1 MHQGGELF
9 VYQPHLGYWRTFEGL
24 PPPHLFEVVRQFF
37 ILLEGIY
44 RNFKGHV
51 KRNDKAVLQSMDM
64 FIQDKSMPELLSCC
78 ESTCAWNKGN
88 NLLKKREPKKSEK
101 DKADADTKA
110 PDCDTL
116 QQPEDDDYHES
127 TQPAAVFGADTVP
140 ASQSVLGDVP
150 IGSQAEI
157 VGNNPVGAAHTQ
169 APGVGGEK
177 PVQAWYIVVAQSI
190 SKFNPGLIKKLEH
203 CRIIPFLSEWCVT
216 QKKCSFWLC
225 IP

>member
-88 NLLKKREPKKSEK
+88 NLLKKRRRRRARRTRQTRTPRHLTATHCNSLKTTTTTSPHNLPLSSEQ
-101 DKADADTKA
+101 
-110 PDCDTL
+110 TL
-116 QQPEDDDYHES
+116 FLHRRAY
-127 TQPAAVFGADTVP
+127 
-140 ASQSVLGDVP
+140 SVMCLLVVRPRLLATIPSAQHMPRLLGL
-150 IGSQAEI
+150 
-157 VGNNPVGAAHTQ
+157 
-169 APGVGGEK
+169 
-177 PVQAWYIVVAQSI
+177 VARNQ
-190 SKFNPGLIKKLEH
+190 FRRGM
-203 CRIIPFLSEWCVT
+203 
-216 QKKCSFWLC
+216 
-225 IP
+225 